1 MELFF
6 LRKNDDNNFILQLFV
21 SGWGNTSQ
29 ICLDPEND
37 KSLWKRDFEKRI
49 LYIVRIKIRL
59 NLIRYMNFAIN
70 SKLMQDWTVEK
81 AKLSWNIDPF
91 R

>member
-1 MELFF
+1 MMIIILFYSCLF
-6 LRKNDDNNFILQLFV
+6 LDEEY
-21 SGWGNTSQ
+21 TSQ

-49 LYIVRIKIRL
+49 LYVVRIKIRL

-70 SKLMQDWTVEK
+70 SKLMQDWTVKK